1 MNMFDTPK
9 RVTQVKQFY
18 TNNLQNRFIEVN
30 KFLRK
35 ESVEY
40 VDLKADEEES
50 SLILVYTV
58 PAE

>member
-9 RVTQVKQFY
+9 RITQVKKFY
-18 TNNLQNRFIEVN
+18 TNNLQNRFTEVN

-35 ESVEY
+35 ENVEY
-40 VDLKADEEES
+40 VDIKTHEEDEV
-50 SLILVYTV
+50 LVLVYTV